1 MIPITERNDVD
12 TDQLRTF
19 VAVVRRGGFTAA
31 ARELGYVQSTVTGHV
46 QSLERRLGVRL
57 LDRLPGGAEPTDAGR
72 RLLPLADQLLD
83 VQARMFTEVPALDR
97 PTGTVRMV
105 APESLC
111 AYRLPTAVAAVRA
124 AEPAVRIA
132 LVPATTP
139 AALAEV
145 RRGACDIALLLEPEL
160 RAGDVVLEP
169 IGTEQV
175 RVFAA
180 PDHLPSTGTWTDLA
194 GHDAVLL
201 EEGCRYAD
209 DTVRELEAAGQPPE
223 RRTRFGSIEAVKHC
237 VAAGL
242 GWTVLPTASAVHELA
257 RGELVVVDRPR
268 PALHH
273 VYAVTHPARTPSA
286 AALVLLTQLRALF
299 DASP

>member
-1 MIPITERNDVD
+1 MD

-83 VQARMFTEVPALDR
+83 VQARMLTEVPALER
-97 PTGTVRMV
+97 PTGTVRLI

-111 AYRLPTAVAAVRA
+111 AYRLPAAVAAVRA
-124 AEPAVRIA
+124 AEPAVRVA
-132 LVPATTP
+132 LVPAATP
-139 AALAEV
+139 AALTDV
-145 RRGACDIALLLEPEL
+145 RGGACDIALLLEPEL
-160 RAGDVVLEP
+160 RACDVVIEP
-169 IGTEQV
+169 IGAEEV

-180 PDHLPSTGTWTDLA
+180 PGHLPPTRAWADLA
-194 GHDAVLL
+194 AHDAVLL

-209 DTVRELEAAGQPPE
+209 DTVRALEAAGQPAE

-242 GWTVLPTASAVHELA
+242 GWTVLPVAATTHELA
-257 RGELVVVDRPR
+257 RADLVMIDRPR

-273 VYAVTHPARTPSA
+273 VYAVTNPARTPTA
-286 AALVLLTQLRALF
+286 AAVVLLSHVRELF
-299 DASP
+299 TPRP